1 MSLSV
6 VIITK
11 NEAANLAAC
20 LNSVSFATEIVVLD
34 GNSSDG
40 TADIARSHGA
50 VVHTRTD
57 WPGFGV
63 QKNRA
68 LALARG
74 DWVLSLDADERVTP
88 ALRSEIEAAMAQEA
102 VRAFRMPRL
111 SSYCGQA
118 IHHAGWYPDF
128 VTRLFR
134 RGEARFSD
142 DVVHERLVA
151 ETPVGTLNS
160 PLLHDSFQNF
170 EAVIGK
176 MDRYSTASAQA
187 LYQKGRRASLLTAV
201 SHGLW
206 AFVRTYFLRR
216 GFLDGQMGLAL
227 AISNGQGSYYRYA
240 KLWLLGRD
248 GA

>member
-11 NEAANLAAC
+11 NESANVAAC
-20 LNSVSFATEIVVLD
+20 LASVSFATEIVLVD
-34 GNSSDG
+34 GDSSDG

-50 VVHTRTD
+50 VVHTRAD

-68 LALARG
+68 LALARC

-88 ALRSEIEAAMAQEA
+88 ALRAEIEAAMAQDA

-142 DVVHERLVA
+142 DVVHERVLV

-160 PLLHDSFQNF
+160 PLLHASFKNF
-170 EAVIGK
+170 EAVLAK
-176 MDRYSTASAQA
+176 MDRYSSASAQA
-187 LYQKGRRASLLTAV
+187 LFQQGRRATLMAAV
-201 SHGLW
+201 GHGVW
-206 AFVRTYFLRR
+206 AFVRSYIFRR